1 MNYIYMKSRT
11 VVLIVTC
18 VCSFLCISVSAQ
30 DKEASERY
38 SKKYDQLV
46 SVLGPAGVGIETVL
60 DKWEASDPK
69 NRKMLTA
76 RFNYYFTK
84 SKTSSVV
91 AKPGKKYLG
100 NEPLFTLK
108 DSTGNDIRY
117 FEDVTYDDSLF
128 SIALKNIDK
137 AISVFRKDI
146 GLRFNKAAALVAYE
160 KESPDMALV
169 SLEGLV
175 DEFYA
180 SSDDWTF
187 DGEIVDNEIFEGAIQ
202 EYCYTFFNIG
212 TESSYNAFNA
222 LAEKML
228 TKNPAS
234 TMFLSDVGSPGGA
247 VEVVGVEATSAVGH
261 DDDEG
266 EVTDIPFDASV
277 PHPDGVVVGE
287 SVEEV
292 EDGEGALSGLGDD
305 GPGGDGLAEDLAF
318 PVQFAEAHGGG
329 GGC

>member
-1 MNYIYMKSRT
+1 MNINYYMKLRT

-30 DKEASERY
+30 DREASERY

-128 SIALKNIDK
+128 SIALKNIDR

-234 TMFLSDVGSPGGA
+234 TMFLSDVGSYWLVARQNPKKALKYYRKVLKINPKDYTAAKNCILIARRQKSTGLEKKYLP
-247 VEVVGVEATSAVGH
+247 VIIEVSPDEQERMSAKARL
-261 DDDEG
+261 EQ
-266 EVTDIPFDASV
+266 
-277 PHPDGVVVGE
+277 
-287 SVEEV
+287 
-292 EDGEGALSGLGDD
+292 L
-305 GPGGDGLAEDLAF
+305 
-318 PVQFAEAHGGG
+318 
-329 GGC
+329 